1 MDNKERATKIFGA
14 IGLVTGAVILL
25 AIAGLITGAI
35 LGSSVFADTV
45 TTGTNSNE
53 TLVVA
58 DNVTTLDFAILSTFS
73 SATCTLIDVIN
84 ATGAATISSG
94 NYTQPTTCQI
104 LPTTGSEFVPS
115 SWNVSYSYTN
125 TQSNTAGLNVTEL
138 SEGFS
143 GFVTGIVA
151 FLAIIGLII
160 GVVWL
165 ISYLKSLFNKDEGI
179 QSFSGN

>member
-1 MDNKERATKIFGA
+1 MDNKERAKKIFGA

-53 TLVVA
+53 TLVGV
-58 DNVTTLDFAILSTFS
+58 NETLTQDFAILSTFPNAVCTLSTVYNQSGTLIS
-73 SATCTLIDVIN
+73 SA
-84 ATGAATISSG
+84 
-94 NYTQPTTCQI
+94 NYTEPLTCQI
-104 LPTTGSEFVPS
+104 LAVAASEFIDEDWDVTYGY
-115 SWNVSYSYTN
+115 VN

-165 ISYLKSLFNKDEGI
+165 ISYLRGLFSKEEGI